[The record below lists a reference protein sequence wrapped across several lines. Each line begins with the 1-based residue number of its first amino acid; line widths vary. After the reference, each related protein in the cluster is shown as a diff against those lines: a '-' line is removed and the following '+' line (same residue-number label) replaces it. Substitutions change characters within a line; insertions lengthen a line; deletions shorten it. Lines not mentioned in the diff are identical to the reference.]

1 MYTDSS
7 PKDGLKYIIIN
18 IIQVMILKL
27 QSIMLTWLK
36 NWKNKGSIIKPY
48 FLNMVLFS
56 NVKWFLIDF
65 KPVYAF

>member
-7 PKDGLKYIIIN
+7 PKDGWKYIIIN
-18 IIQVMILKL
+18 IIQIIILKL

-56 NVKWFLIDF
+56 NVKEMISCRL
-65 KPVYAF
+65 

>member
-7 PKDGLKYIIIN
+7 RKDGWKYIIIN
-18 IIQVMILKL
+18 IIQIMILKL

-56 NVKWFLIDF
+56 NVKEMISCRL
-65 KPVYAF
+65 

>member
-7 PKDGLKYIIIN
+7 PKDGWKYIIIN
-18 IIQVMILKL
+18 IQIIILKL

-56 NVKWFLIDF
+56 NVKEMISCRL
-65 KPVYAF
+65 

>member
-7 PKDGLKYIIIN
+7 LEDRWKYIIIN
-18 IIQVMILKL
+18 IIQIMILKL

-56 NVKWFLIDF
+56 NVIEMISYRL
-65 KPVYAF
+65 

>member
-7 PKDGLKYIIIN
+7 PKDRWKYIIIN
-18 IIQVMILKL
+18 IIQIMILKL

-48 FLNMVLFS
+48 FLNIVLFS
-56 NVKWFLIDF
+56 NVKEMISCRL
-65 KPVYAF
+65 

>member
-7 PKDGLKYIIIN
+7 PKDGWKYIIIN
-18 IIQVMILKL
+18 IIQIMILKL

-56 NVKWFLIDF
+56 NVKEMISYRL
-65 KPVYAF
+65 

>member
-1 MYTDSS
+1 MHTDSS
-7 PKDGLKYIIIN
+7 PKDGWKYIIIN
-18 IIQVMILKL
+18 IIQIMILKL

-56 NVKWFLIDF
+56 NVKEMISCRL
-65 KPVYAF
+65 

>member
-7 PKDGLKYIIIN
+7 PKDRWKYNIIN
-18 IIQVMILKL
+18 IIQIMILKL
-27 QSIMLTWLK
+27 QSIMLMWLK

-56 NVKWFLIDF
+56 NVKEMISYRL
-65 KPVYAF
+65 